1 VVKKMEEIDV
11 CGQIVG
17 GQVAQIVIREKSGT
31 KIELGDLL
39 VAETTEGS
47 LILQVYNL
55 LYGSQI
61 PKSTREHLA
70 GMKLEGMGPSLE
82 FLEPGLRNYILAE
95 AKSVLHVGETAR
107 SPKILPEFFGTVR
120 PVTAKDLRFMTLPRN
135 PLYLGKVRSGT
146 KIIDAEVY
154 LDGEE
159 ALRHHVLIPST
170 TGRGKSNLVKVMLW
184 SILGQKRF
192 GILVLDPHDEYYG
205 RTSSGLKDH
214 KEAKGN
220 LLYYSANPPAGANT
234 LVINLHSIQPD
245 HLNGIVRLT
254 DAQEQAVRGYFQN
267 FGRDWIENI
276 IRGTDVQGA
285 GGTTKTVLQ
294 RIFRTKLGI
303 RLDEQGNVLCTN
315 RVFSESAGESTTS
328 DIANALEHGKTVIL
342 DTSKLGDEAE
352 LLVGSIIANEIL
364 DRYQSYKA
372 DGTLDEKPTVSIVI
386 EEAPR
391 VLGQDKLEK
400 VGDNV
405 YSTIARE
412 GRKFRV
418 GLIAVTQITSAI
430 PRDILTNL
438 NTKII
443 LGNEMSVERH
453 SIMQSA
459 AQDLSQDDRNIAS
472 LDKGEAIVSSVFTRF
487 AVPIQIPKFEDYVAG
502 HRADQGKKEKVQFTR

>member
-1 VVKKMEEIDV
+1 MEATDV
-11 CGQIVG
+11 CGQIVA
-17 GQVAQIVIREKSGT
+17 GQVANIVIREKSGT

-39 VAETTEGS
+39 VAETTEGY
-47 LILQVYNL
+47 LVLQVFDL

-70 GMKLEGMGPSLE
+70 GMKLEGLGANLE
-82 FLEPGLRNYILAE
+82 FLEPELRNYILAE
-95 AKSVLHVGETAR
+95 AKAVLYVKDTAR
-107 SPKILPEFFGTVR
+107 SPKILPEFFGSVR
-120 PVTAKDLRFMTLPRN
+120 RVAAKDLKFLTLPAN

-146 KIIDAEVY
+146 KILDADVY
-154 LDGEE
+154 LDGED

-184 SILGQKRF
+184 SILGQKKF
-192 GILVLDPHDEYYG
+192 GVLMLDPHDEYYG
-205 RTSSGLKDH
+205 RSSVGLKDH
-214 KEAKGN
+214 KDSKGN
-220 LLYYSANPPAGANT
+220 LLYYSVNPPAGGNT
-234 LVINLHSIQPD
+234 LVINLHSVQPD
-245 HLNGIVRLT
+245 HLNGIIRFT
-254 DAQEQAVRGYFQN
+254 EAQEQALRAYVQN
-267 FGRDWIENI
+267 FGRDWIENVV
-276 IRGTDVQGA
+276 RATDVEGVA
-285 GGTTKTVLQ
+285 RTTRTVLQ
-294 RIFRTKLGI
+294 RIFRTRFGI
-303 RLDEQGNVLCTN
+303 RVDDQGNIVCTN
-315 RVFSESAGESTTS
+315 RVFSQSAGESTIS
-328 DIANALEHGKTVIL
+328 DIVNALEHGKTVVL

-352 LLVGSIIANEIL
+352 LLVGSIIANEVL

-372 DGTLDEKPTVSIVI
+372 EGTLDDKPTVTVVI

-400 VGDNV
+400 IGDNV

-418 GLIAVTQITSAI
+418 GLVAITQITSAI

-453 SIMQSA
+453 SIMDSA

-472 LDKGEAIVSSVFTRF
+472 LDKGEAIVSSVFTKF

-502 HRADQGKKEKVQFTR
+502 QNNKPPKKERVQFTR

>member
-1 VVKKMEEIDV
+1 MEEIDV
-11 CGQIVG
+11 CGQIVA

-39 VAETTEGS
+39 VAETTEGY
-47 LILQVYNL
+47 LVLQVYNL

-70 GMKLEGMGPSLE
+70 GMKLEGMGTSLE

-95 AKSVLHVGETAR
+95 TKSILYVRETPR

-120 PVTAKDLRFMTLPRN
+120 PVNAKDLKFLTLPPN
-135 PLYLGKVRSGT
+135 PVYLGKVRSGT
-146 KIIDAEVY
+146 KVIDAEVY

-184 SILGQKRF
+184 SVLGQKRF

-205 RTSSGLKDH
+205 RSSLGLKDH
-214 KEAKGN
+214 KDAKGN
-220 LLYYSANPPAGANT
+220 LLYYSVNPPAGTNT
-234 LVINLHSIQPD
+234 LIINLHSIQPD

-254 DAQEQAVRGYFQN
+254 DAQEQAVRSYYQN
-267 FGRDWIENI
+267 FGRDWIDNVV
-276 IRGTDVQGA
+276 RGTDVQGV
-285 GGTTKTVLQ
+285 GSTTRVVLQ
-294 RIFRTKLGI
+294 RIFRTRFGI
-303 RLDEQGNVLCTN
+303 RLDEQGNLLCTN
-315 RVFSESAGESTTS
+315 RVFSQSAGESTIS
-328 DIANALEHGKTVIL
+328 DIVNALEHGKTVIL

-352 LLVGSIIANEIL
+352 LLVGSIIGNEIL

-372 DGTLDEKPTVSIVI
+372 DGTLDEKPTVSLVI

-412 GRKFRV
+412 GRKFKV
-418 GLIAVTQITSAI
+418 GLIAITQITSAI

-443 LGNEMSVERH
+443 LGNEMSAERH
-453 SIMQSA
+453 SIMDSA

-472 LDKGEAIVSSVFTRF
+472 LDKGEAIVSSVFTKF
-487 AVPIQIPKFEDYVAG
+487 AVPIQIPKFEDYVASQ
-502 HRADQGKKEKVQFTR
+502 RTEQGKKQKVQFTR

>member
-1 VVKKMEEIDV
+1 MEDTDI

-17 GQVAQIVIREKSGT
+17 GQVAQVIIREKSGT

-39 VAETTEGS
+39 VAETSEGF

-61 PKSTREHLA
+61 PQSTREHLA
-70 GMKLEGMGPSLE
+70 GMKLEGLGASLE

-95 AKSVLHVGETAR
+95 CKAVLDIKETPH

-120 PVTAKDLRFMTLPRN
+120 SVNADDLKFLTRPAN
-135 PLYLGKVRSGT
+135 PLYLGKVRSGS
-146 KIIDAEVY
+146 KIIDADVY

-184 SILGQKRF
+184 SVLGQKKF

-205 RTSSGLKDH
+205 RSSIGLKDH
-214 KEAKGN
+214 NDAKGN
-220 LLYYSANPPAGANT
+220 LLYYSVNAPAGTNT
-234 LVINLHSIQPD
+234 LVINLRSITPD

-254 DAQEQAVRGYFQN
+254 DAQEQAFTAYFQE
-267 FGRDWIENI
+267 FRQDWIDNI
-276 IRGTDVQGA
+276 VRGTDVNGVKD
-285 GGTTKTVLQ
+285 TTKTVLQ
-294 RIFRTKLGI
+294 RIFRTKFGI
-303 RLDEQGNVLCTN
+303 RVDSDGNLICSN
-315 RVFSESAGESTTS
+315 RIFSDSAGESTIS
-328 DIANALEHGKTVIL
+328 DIVNALEKGKIVVV
-342 DTSKLGDEAE
+342 DTSKIGDEAE

-372 DGTLDEKPTVSIVI
+372 EGSLDDKPVVSIAI

-391 VLGQDKLEK
+391 VLGQDRLEK
-400 VGDNV
+400 AGDNV

-412 GRKFRV
+412 GRKFKI

-443 LGNEMSVERH
+443 LGNEMSAERH
-453 SIMQSA
+453 SIIDSA
-459 AQDLSQDDRNIAS
+459 SQDLSQDDRNIAS
-472 LDKGEAIVSSVFTRF
+472 LDKGEAILSSVFAKF
-487 AVPIQIPKFEDYVAG
+487 AVPIQIPKFEDYVASQ
-502 HRADQGKKEKVQFTR
+502 HTEQGKKQKVQFTR